1 MRATTRRQQRST
13 VHLDQRSILSLEFLR
28 RWYREI
34 LNEEP
39 SSSQIIRRALDVLC
53 DQLDRGPSVSWPARL
68 APRMAEPFLGDLRRL
83 ARASNPLASPR
94 GRDRQGGASDSR

>member
-1 MRATTRRQQRST
+1 MRAATRRQQRSTRLRHSPTT

-68 APRMAEPFLGDLRRL
+68 A
-83 ARASNPLASPR
+83 RASNPLASPR